1 VTTARGKNRP
11 AVSVRWLLLGVNGLV
26 VLVPLLAVLG
36 LKLYQNHLIAQTETN
51 LIGQAVVI
59 GEIWRSL
66 YLDERG
72 EAPGS
77 RSRADLM
84 PPRARDER
92 FAPVEPVID
101 LGDGVSPPLAGPS
114 REAASRGGPAFRSG
128 QRMTRLLERAQAFNL
143 SSARILDPEGCTV
156 ASTGEWANG
165 CFDDYEEINAA
176 LEGRYRAVARE
187 RQSDEPAPPLAS
199 ISRRGDVRVFVA
211 LPIFDRGEVVA
222 AVWMSR
228 TSMAP
233 LKAAWLNRRPLTA
246 ALLLTV
252 IVTVLVSLFL
262 SRTITRPLG
271 RITGTAKAVA
281 SGKGLEPGRVRFAPR
296 EVRELED
303 ALRRMAEQLSGRAR
317 YIADYAANA
326 SHELKSP
333 ITAIRGAAEL
343 LLEEG
348 DEMGAEQRRRFIAN
362 IESDASRMERL
373 VTRMLELARIES
385 DPDEGVEVNLPS
397 FITQVARSYGSRVEL
412 SLDEPPEAMIISR
425 DHLETA
431 LRNLIDNGIRVS
443 AGAAVQVSAAS
454 RDGRLVVEVR
464 DRGPGIDEAHAE
476 RIFERFFTTERD
488 SGGTGLGLSI
498 VRAVARSRG
507 GDVSFEAWEEG
518 TVFTLVI

>member
-1 VTTARGKNRP
+1 
-11 AVSVRWLLLGVNGLV
+11 
-26 VLVPLLAVLG
+26 
-36 LKLYQNHLIAQTETN
+36 
-51 LIGQAVVI
+51 
-59 GEIWRSL
+59 
-66 YLDERG
+66 
-72 EAPGS
+72 
-77 RSRADLM
+77 M
-84 PPRARDER
+84 
-92 FAPVEPVID
+92 
-101 LGDGVSPPLAGPS
+101 
-114 REAASRGGPAFRSG
+114 
-128 QRMTRLLERAQAFNL
+128 
-143 SSARILDPEGCTV
+143 
-156 ASTGEWANG
+156 
-165 CFDDYEEINAA
+165 
-176 LEGRYRAVARE
+176 
-187 RQSDEPAPPLAS
+187 
-199 ISRRGDVRVFVA
+199 RVFVA

-262 SRTITRPLG
+262 SRTITRPLA
-271 RITGTAKAVA
+271 RITATAKAVA

-296 EVRELED
+296 EVREIED

-348 DEMGAEQRRRFIAN
+348 DEMGAQQRRRFIAN

-385 DPDEGVEVNLPS
+385 DPDEGVEVNPPS
-397 FITQVARSYGSRVEL
+397 FITQVARSYGSLVEL
-412 SLDEPPEAMIISR
+412 SLDDPPEAMIISR

-443 AGAAVQVSAAS
+443 AGAAVLVSAAS